1 MNILTGIAFCVFV
14 LFFLAARGGEAGKRE
29 TEIWAHVSAVSF
41 ICLLLLGGHWIAV
54 LLGKL

>member
-14 LFFLAARGGEAGKRE
+14 LFYVAAQGSSARKKAAD
-29 TEIWAHVSAVSF
+29 TYATIAAVSL
-41 ICLLLLGGHWIAV
+41 ICLTLFAGHWIAV

>member
-14 LFFLAARGGEAGKRE
+14 IFYVAAQSSSTSRKAAEVYA
-29 TEIWAHVSAVSF
+29 TIAAVSL
-41 ICLLLLGGHWIAV
+41 ICLTLLCGHWIAV